1 LAGFGVAFCIDL
13 CSCCVLNFIWVK
25 QEIGIA
31 FLLNQAAET
40 DLQHMMK
47 DGRGLS
53 DPQGRSIPDR
63 IFVEMHLNTVRPECD
78 RPESPYDDAEIR
90 IGRGLK
96 HPKGKGYAKFLAEL
110 GYDRNWAGMLAAMI
124 VEEGR
129 VRVATSQKKTEFA
142 HALRRLANPRLDKEA
157 FLANAKVVLDAMSG
171 THLTRGLFNGLP
183 PFEGLSF
190 IRALR
195 FCVAGD
201 MSERADACRIAAAI
215 RCRVTIS
222 RGPKLTHASAAHQ
235 YFLETQSIFRPAAF
249 TWSAVNED
257 FTDRLTQATREEF
270 DDPDFNPVPAWR
282 RLRAKRG

>member
-1 LAGFGVAFCIDL
+1 MAGFGVAFCIDL

-171 THLTRGLFNGLP
+171 THLTRGLFKGLP
-183 PFEGLSF
+183 PFEELSF

-249 TWSAVNED
+249 TWSAVNEAVNRRR
-257 FTDRLTQATREEF
+257 TLPLDRRPRLPPF
-270 DDPDFNPVPAWR
+270 WR
-282 RLRAKRG
+282 RALTVALAAA